1 MRLISTAPVDVWL
14 NIQNKARWQ
23 NVHILWLYGLLITLW
38 NGRGLGT
45 TASLFCAS
53 MFPERK
59 CCVWPILLL
68 LQNSRLLC
76 LMCFEWIQAGRPI
89 KTSHILLQH
98 LPYFSSFQGQHLKY
112 HVITDD
118 DPDEGRLLQRKMKY
132 DTSGGRGHSAENSWN
147 DQRIKNIKKK
157 KHGDEAS
164 LNIVSLWSMDD
175 FSSSTVSFSSGRI
188 SFSKCLH
195 LDSLLCCPCALVARI
210 AGLQHNVSSSA
221 SFLPLQT
228 WSQPTSAALP
238 RIIGL
243 IFVLSAAALHSNN
256 RLLPC
261 VYTGTE
267 SKVGDGL
274 LFPPLR

>member
-1 MRLISTAPVDVWL
+1 MTNTFTSAEQQAFVFNVFWVNTSWPTH
-14 NIQNKARWQ
+14 QNESHSVA
-23 NVHILWLYGLLITLW
+23 TS
-38 NGRGLGT
+38 
-45 TASLFCAS
+45 SLFFK
-53 MFPERK
+53 FPRPAFKISCNHCRWPRWRTPVAEENEVWHERGK
-59 CCVWPILLL
+59 RPQRWKLLKW
-68 LQNSRLLC
+68 S
-76 LMCFEWIQAGRPI
+76 
-89 KTSHILLQH
+89 
-98 LPYFSSFQGQHLKY
+98 
-112 HVITDD
+112 
-118 DPDEGRLLQRKMKY
+118 
-132 DTSGGRGHSAENSWN
+132 
-147 DQRIKNIKKK
+147 KNKEYKKK